1 MKKLYQK
8 PSMQVYDI
16 TPSKILCSSGDPDS
30 PDYWGLVPGL
40 TPDSGNHLA

>member
-16 TPSKILCSSGDPDS
+16 TPSKILCSSTD
-30 PDYWGLVPGL
+30 PDYWSYTPGQP
-40 TPDSGNHLA
+40 TDVNHLA